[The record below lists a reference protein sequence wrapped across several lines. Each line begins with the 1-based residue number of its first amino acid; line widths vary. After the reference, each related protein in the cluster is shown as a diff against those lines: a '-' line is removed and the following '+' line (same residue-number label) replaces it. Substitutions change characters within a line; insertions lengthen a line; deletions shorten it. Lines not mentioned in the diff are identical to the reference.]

1 MIGRL
6 LLILACQ
13 HLNNNNLFILA
24 MRIIIMVETG
34 SNDEMKDILKELR
47 KKMNEIDEMTEDL
60 EEKRSELLKTTPK
73 KTAKLLEEIKVP
85 ALSLLK

>member
-73 KTAKLLEEIKVP
+73 KTARLLEEIKVP

>member
-1 MIGRL
+1 M
-6 LLILACQ
+6 
-13 HLNNNNLFILA
+13 LA

>member
-34 SNDEMKDILKELR
+34 PNDEMKDILKELR

-60 EEKRSELLKTTPK
+60 EEKRSELLKATPK
-73 KTAKLLEEIKVP
+73 KTARLLEEIKVP

>member
-1 MIGRL
+1 
-6 LLILACQ
+6 
-13 HLNNNNLFILA
+13 

-73 KTAKLLEEIKVP
+73 KTARLLEEIKVP